1 MSFLPLAFDLQLK
14 SSANS
19 VKSFIFEF
27 LAACYIV
34 TNNVHAYQSRDARL
48 FSERAMHRRQM
59 LLNMLLASAAFALPF
74 SVNATQIRNAR
85 LWRSENKSRLVF
97 DLSGPVKY
105 KTFTLSAP
113 ERIIIDV
120 SGARLEG
127 DFSQLALE
135 NSPIKA
141 IRSGHFGQGDTR
153 IVLDLASPVQLNSFL
168 LGPEGAQG
176 NRLVVD
182 LGHDVAAH
190 PPVQLAAAAPAAVV
204 AKEPPAPVPDKNHP
218 KRDIMVVVDAGHG
231 GKDPGAIGSK
241 GEREKDVV
249 LSIAQLLAK
258 RLKREKG
265 FDVRLVRNDDFFVPL
280 RKRVDI
286 ARKYNADMFISV
298 HADAAPRLTAS
309 GASVFALSENGAT
322 SATARFMAQRENGA
336 DLIGANSL
344 LNLKD
349 KDPMLAGVILDMS
362 MNATIAASLQL
373 GHTVLGSL
381 EGVTTLHQKRVE
393 QAGFAVL
400 KSPDVPSILVETG
413 FISNSRDSQRL
424 VTARHQQAVAD
435 GLFDGMKQYFERNP
449 PAGSFIAWRQEQKAA
464 EQAVV

>member
-1 MSFLPLAFDLQLK
+1 
-14 SSANS
+14 
-19 VKSFIFEF
+19 
-27 LAACYIV
+27 
-34 TNNVHAYQSRDARL
+34 
-48 FSERAMHRRQM
+48 M
-59 LLNMLLASAAFALPF
+59 LLNMVLASAALALPF
-74 SVNATQIRNAR
+74 TASATQIRNAR
-85 LWRSENKSRLVF
+85 LWRSDNKLRLVF
-97 DLSGPVKY
+97 DLSGPVQY
-105 KTFTLSAP
+105 RTFTLSAP
-113 ERIIIDV
+113 ERIIIDF

-127 DFSQLALE
+127 NFNQLVLE
-135 NSPIKA
+135 NTPIKA

-153 IVLDLASPVQLNSFL
+153 IVLDLASAVELNSFV
-168 LGPEGAQG
+168 LGPEGSQG
-176 NRLVVD
+176 NRLVLD
-182 LGHDVAAH
+182 LGADVHHA
-190 PPVQLAAAAPAAVV
+190 PLQLAAAPLVKPV
-204 AKEPPAPVPDKNHP
+204 AELSGRRGP

-286 ARKYNADMFISV
+286 AHKYNADMFISV

-309 GASVFALSENGAT
+309 GASVFALSEGGAT
-322 SATARFMAQRENGA
+322 SATARYMAQRENGA
-336 DLIGANSL
+336 DLIGATSL

-362 MNATIAASLQL
+362 MSATITASLQL
-373 GHTVLGSL
+373 GNTILGSL
-381 EGVTTLHQKRVE
+381 QGITDLHQKRVE

-413 FISNSRDSQRL
+413 FISNARDSQRL

-435 GLFDGMKQYFERNP
+435 GLFEGMKQYFERNP
-449 PAGSFIAWRQEQKAA
+449 PVGSYVAWQQEEARG
-464 EQAVV
+464 QAQV